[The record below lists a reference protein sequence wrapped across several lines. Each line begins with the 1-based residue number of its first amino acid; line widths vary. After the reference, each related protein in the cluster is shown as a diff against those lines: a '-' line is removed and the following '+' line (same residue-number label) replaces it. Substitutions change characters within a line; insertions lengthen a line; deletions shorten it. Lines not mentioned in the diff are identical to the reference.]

1 MQLHWNPLDQP
12 GWRFAQELQKLDCS
26 ESLFYMTDFKAT
38 SSTRLARARLGAFFP
53 DTGTFSDDTRKAMI
67 TSPTQA
73 LQTPT
78 SSSKQSRRHDYKPC
92 PPPPPCPPHAPLYC
106 TSRIHP
112 KQCLLATQTSHRHM
126 QGEVGLA
133 GPARSRMNRLTFTD
147 LPAAAAPDDR
157 SSHA

>member
-12 GWRFAQELQKLDCS
+12 RWRFAQELDCS

-92 PPPPPCPPHAPLYC
+92 PPPLPRALPMHLSTAHLEYTPNM
-106 TSRIHP
+106 
-112 KQCLLATQTSHRHM
+112 CLLATQTSHRHM